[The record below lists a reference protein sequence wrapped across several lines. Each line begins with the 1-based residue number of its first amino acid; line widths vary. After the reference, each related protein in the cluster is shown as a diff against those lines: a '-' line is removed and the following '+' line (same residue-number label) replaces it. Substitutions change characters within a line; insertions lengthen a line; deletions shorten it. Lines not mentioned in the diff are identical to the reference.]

1 MKYNGFYFWMFKRS
15 MRKVLAEKYDKQY
28 AAEIMKKS
36 KKVYRELVA
45 KADDIGD
52 DNPMAYNE
60 LFALAFVAPYVAS
73 GKRIPPETVQEMMR
87 CSLYDIKWYFGRT
100 DLNTE
105 KGKAENTAI
114 ITLRATGSNPDC
126 PILISIFFRHG
137 RDKVFDCIAQL
148 GVADNKVNCRSL
160 ALGHHYPLSLMD
172 EDLQIAESM
181 SGTLLH
187 AIIRVLFGE
196 DPGLFQMSLI
206 FLLVVCNVGLAE
218 HAGKLKH
225 RLVSQKF
232 LRCDHWYLI
241 FNSFGL

>member
-1 MKYNGFYFWMFKRS
+1 M
-15 MRKVLAEKYDKQY
+15 
-28 AAEIMKKS
+28 
-36 KKVYRELVA
+36 
-45 KADDIGD
+45 
-52 DNPMAYNE
+52 
-60 LFALAFVAPYVAS
+60 FALAFVAPYVAG

-87 CSLYDIKWYFGRT
+87 RSLYDIKWYFGRT
-100 DLNTE
+100 ELNTE
-105 KGKAENTAI
+105 NGKAENTATI
-114 ITLRATGSNPDC
+114 ISRAARSNPDC
-126 PILISIFFRHG
+126 PIVISVFFRH
-137 RDKVFDCIAQL
+137 RRNKVFDCITQL
-148 GVADNKVNCRSL
+148 GMADDKVNCRSL
-160 ALGHHYPLSLMD
+160 ALGHHYPLPLMD

-196 DPGLFQMSLI
+196 DPGLFQMSFI